1 MQGVG
6 SIVVMPH
13 KTAETRC
20 SVGAPSSTEVKV
32 GTDEKRPSLPNTT
45 EAKGAEGIAI
55 CHLLFKISLVN
66 QNTFLKRSSISKITA
81 VPLVVPSSST
91 VLRQ

>member
-6 SIVVMPH
+6 SIVAMPH

-20 SVGAPSSTEVKV
+20 SVVPPSSTGVKA
-32 GTDEKRPSLPNTT
+32 GTDEKSPSLPNPT
-45 EAKGAEGIAI
+45 EAKGAEGIPV
-55 CHLLFKISLVN
+55 CHLLLKISLVN
-66 QNTFLKRSSISKITA
+66 QDTFLKRSSTSKITA

-91 VLRQ
+91 GLRQ